1 MEGNQLFPV
10 FIKLNTIR
18 TVLIGAGP
26 VGLEKLA
33 AILSNSPEARI
44 RVIAKEILPEF
55 RELAAAHEGVIIL
68 EREFITGDLDHADLV
83 VAATNNNALNQQ
95 IRLEADQRNLLVNFA
110 DKPDL
115 CNFYLG
121 SIVKKGDLK
130 IAISTNG
137 KSPTIAKRLKEV
149 LNENLPEAL
158 IDTLGNMEALRNTLS
173 GDFADK
179 VTRLNEVTSILVAEK
194 GAAKNGVSKESKILN
209 DQAISIEGGNFI
221 ESQSVVI
228 DVISNEHAGIGNGI
242 VSNETLVAEKDVV
255 PEKNVDKVKKNFKWL
270 IWTSIV
276 LSFAIVITAFWH
288 KEPEFQAYLTQLD
301 PMFYWFL
308 IGGFVF
314 AMIDGAIGM
323 SYGVTS
329 TSFSLA
335 MGVPPASAS
344 MGVHLS
350 EILSNGIAGWMHYRF
365 GNVNWKLFRMLLIPG
380 IVGAVVG
387 AYLLSS
393 LEHYN
398 HYTKPIISVYTL
410 ILGGVILSKAYK
422 INRRVKNPKGKIKK
436 IGLLGLFGGF
446 IDAVGGGGWGSIVLS
461 SLIAGGRNARFSL
474 GTVKITRFFIALMS
488 SLTFITMLNGAH
500 WEAVGGLVI
509 GSALASPIAARVSNK
524 ISVKTIMV
532 SVGVLVVLVSL
543 RSIINFIL
551 KEF

>member
-10 FIKLNTIR
+10 FIKLNTIH
-18 TVLIGAGP
+18 TILVGAGP
-26 VGLEKLA
+26 VGLEKLT
-33 AILSNSPEARI
+33 AILGNSPDARI
-44 RVIAKEILPEF
+44 TVIGLEILPELQ
-55 RELAAAHEGVIIL
+55 ELADKHEGVTVFQK
-68 EREFITGDLDHADLV
+68 EFVATDLDGADLV
-83 VAATNNNALNQQ
+83 VAATNNELLNQE
-95 IRLEADQRNLLVNFA
+95 IRIQADQRNLLVNFA

-149 LNENLPEAL
+149 LNDSLPEEL
-158 IDTLGNMEALRNTLS
+158 NDTLQQMEALRNTLN
-173 GDFADK
+173 GDFASK
-179 VTRLNEVTSILVAEK
+179 VKKLNEVTSLLVTEK
-194 GAAKNGVSKESKILN
+194 LSLTKDEESSLVKDKEEKSKRGKM
-209 DQAISIEGGNFI
+209 
-221 ESQSVVI
+221 
-228 DVISNEHAGIGNGI
+228 
-242 VSNETLVAEKDVV
+242 
-255 PEKNVDKVKKNFKWL
+255 KWL
-270 IWTSIV
+270 IW
-276 LSFAIVITAFWH
+276 LAIVFSFVIVVTAFWH
-288 KEPEFQAYLTQLD
+288 KEPEFQAYIENLN

-308 IGGFVF
+308 LGGFVF

-323 SYGVTS
+323 SYGVTT

-365 GNVNWKLFRMLLIPG
+365 GNVNWKLFRLLLLPG
-380 IVGAVVG
+380 IVGAVTG

-393 LEHYN
+393 LEHYSN
-398 HYTKPIISVYTL
+398 YTKPVVSLYTL
-410 ILGGVILSKAYK
+410 ILGFVILSKAYK
-422 INRRVKNPKGKIKK
+422 ANAKTTGPKKKIKK
-436 IGLLGLFGGF
+436 VSLLGLFGGF

-524 ISVKTIMV
+524 ISAKTIMV
-532 SVGVLVVLVSL
+532 SVGILVILVSL

-551 KEF
+551 KLV